1 MTTPAPVFDRQE
13 QLQKVEAGL
22 LDGEQIF
29 AVYDLKGGG
38 AGFLGITSKRLIVFD
53 RTYLNDRHAMVSIP
67 YNRIVTVAA
76 EDHPNP
82 LAGRG
87 FFSSSKLLLLLHGEK
102 HYQFEFRGA
111 DKALHAPNLILWHM
125 LHTPGGH

>member
-1 MTTPAPVFDRQE
+1 MATSGPVFDRQE
-13 QLQKVEAGL
+13 QLQQVEAGL

-38 AGFLGITSKRLIVFD
+38 AGFLGITSRRLIVYD
-53 RTYLNDRHAMVSIP
+53 RTYLIDRQAVVSIP
-67 YNRIVTVAA
+67 YTRIVTVAA

-87 FFSSSKLLLLLHGEK
+87 FFSSSRLVLALAGDRQYE
-102 HYQFEFRGA
+102 FDFRGA
-111 DKALHAPNLILWHM
+111 DKALHAHNLILWHM
-125 LHTPGGH
+125 LNG

>member
-1 MTTPAPVFDRQE
+1 MATSGPVFDRQE
-13 QLQKVEAGL
+13 QLQQVEAGL

-38 AGFLGITSKRLIVFD
+38 AGFLGITSRRLIVYD
-53 RTYLNDRHAMVSIP
+53 RTYLIDRQAVVSIP
-67 YNRIVTVAA
+67 YTRIVTVAA

-87 FFSSSKLLLLLHGEK
+87 FFSSSRLVLALVGDRQYE
-102 HYQFEFRGA
+102 FDFRGA
-111 DKALHAPNLILWHM
+111 DKALHAHNLILWHM
-125 LHTPGGH
+125 LNG

>member
-1 MTTPAPVFDRQE
+1 MSTPAPVFDRQE
-13 QLQKVEAGL
+13 QLQRVEAGL
-22 LDGEQIF
+22 IDGEQIF

-38 AGFLGITSKRLIVFD
+38 AGFVGITSKRLIVYD
-53 RTYLNDRHAMVSIP
+53 RTYLIDRQAMVSIP

-87 FFSSSKLLLLLHGEK
+87 FFSSSKLGLLLHGDRQYE
-102 HYQFEFRGA
+102 FEFRGA
-111 DKALHAPNLILWHM
+111 DKALHAHNLIIWHM
-125 LHTPGGH
+125 LRPAG

>member
-1 MTTPAPVFDRQE
+1 MSDAGPAFDRPE
-13 QLQKVEAGL
+13 QLQKVQAGL
-22 LDGEQIF
+22 LDGERIF

-38 AGFLGITSKRLIVFD
+38 AGFLGITSKRLIVYDRMYFID
-53 RTYLNDRHAMVSIP
+53 RTAMVSIP
-67 YNRIVTVAA
+67 YSRIVTVAA

-82 LAGRG
+82 LAGKG

-102 HYQFEFRGA
+102 HYEFEFRGA
-111 DKALHAPNLILWHM
+111 DKALHAHNLILWHM